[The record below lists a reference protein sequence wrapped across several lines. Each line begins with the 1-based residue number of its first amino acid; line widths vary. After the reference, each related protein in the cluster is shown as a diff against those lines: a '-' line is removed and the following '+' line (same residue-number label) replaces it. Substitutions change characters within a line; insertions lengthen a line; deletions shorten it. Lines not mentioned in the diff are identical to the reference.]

1 MTQVTWFLEH
11 KGSIYAMNAAGKF
24 VDVLEKPRPVSDL
37 IAFLQKY
44 PSAATIMWRPDAEAA
59 PAKEQTKA
67 EQGVNQPKIIQR
79 PSPKFSSRR
88 GATID
93 TIVMHYTVTATAAQA
108 IETLTIGE
116 RQASAHYVVDR
127 NGDIYQLVQD
137 EFKAWHAPQV
147 NSRSI
152 GIEHVAMPGQQMT
165 DAQSAASAHLVRY
178 LCQKHHIKPEG
189 VTGHKFTGQATACP
203 AALFGPGETEA
214 ELRKWV
220 HEHIV
225 EMPAIV

>member
-1 MTQVTWFLEH
+1 MTKATWFLEH
-11 KGSIYAMNAAGKF
+11 QGRYYAMSDKYA
-24 VDVLEKPRPVSDL
+24 VDMLPNGRIVKDL
-37 IAFLQKY
+37 VAFFAKHDG
-44 PSAATIMWRPDAEAA
+44 AKTIISRPDAEPAPERAA
-59 PAKEQTKA
+59 QEPSSPAKELHF
-67 EQGVNQPKIIQR
+67 IQR

-93 TIVMHYTVTATAAQA
+93 MIVMHYTTTHTAQQA
-108 IETLTIGE
+108 IDTLTVGE

-127 NGDIYQLVQD
+127 NGDIYQLVKD

-152 GIEHVAMPGQQMT
+152 GIEHVAIPGQAMSKE
-165 DAQSAASAHLVRY
+165 QSDASANLVRY
-178 LCQKHHIKPEG
+178 LCHKHHISPEN

-214 ELRKWV
+214 ELKTWV
-220 HEHIV
+220 HDHV
-225 EMPAIV
+225 VDMPPLN